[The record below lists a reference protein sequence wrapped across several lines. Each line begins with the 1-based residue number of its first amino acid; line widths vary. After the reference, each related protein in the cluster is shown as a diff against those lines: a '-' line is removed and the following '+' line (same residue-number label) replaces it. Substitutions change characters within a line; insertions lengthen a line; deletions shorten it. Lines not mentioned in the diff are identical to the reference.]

1 MLMRFESFL
10 DHCFVALVLFQ
21 RVAVQ
26 HERFEGFDDSVLCVV
41 HSGDDVSVLGLK
53 GQEFFLKYAE
63 MSSALAGRKSS
74 RKNFPK
80 MS

>member
-1 MLMRFESFL
+1 LVFL
-10 DHCFVALVLFQ
+10 VILQ
-21 RVAVQ
+21 RLAVQ
-26 HERFEGFDDSVLCVV
+26 NERFEGFDDSILCV
-41 HSGDDVSVLGLK
+41 HSGDDISVLGLK

>member
-1 MLMRFESFL
+1 MLMHFELTL
-10 DHCFVALVLFQ
+10 DDRRVALVLLQ

-26 HERFEGFDDSVLCVV
+26 HERFEGFDDSILCV
-41 HSGDDVSVLGLK
+41 HSGDDVSLLGLK

-63 MSSALAGRKSS
+63 ISSALAGRKSS

>member
-1 MLMRFESFL
+1 MLMHFELTLDDRRVVLVILERF
-10 DHCFVALVLFQ
+10 
-21 RVAVQ
+21 AVQ

-41 HSGDDVSVLGLK
+41 HSGDYVSVLGLK

>member
-1 MLMRFESFL
+1 LIFL
-10 DHCFVALVLFQ
+10 VILQ

-63 MSSALAGRKSS
+63 ISSALAGRKSS

>member
-1 MLMRFESFL
+1 MLMHFELTL
-10 DHCFVALVLFQ
+10 DDRRVALVLLQ

-26 HERFEGFDDSVLCVV
+26 HERFEGFDDSILCV
-41 HSGDDVSVLGLK
+41 HSGDYVSVLGLK

>member
-1 MLMRFESFL
+1 MLMHFELTL
-10 DHCFVALVLFQ
+10 DDRRVVLVLLQ

-41 HSGDDVSVLGLK
+41 HSGDYVSVLGVK

-63 MSSALAGRKSS
+63 ISSALAGRKSL

>member
-1 MLMRFESFL
+1 MFMHFELTL
-10 DHCFVALVLFQ
+10 DDRRVALVLFQ

-26 HERFEGFDDSVLCVV
+26 HERFEGFDDSVLCV

-63 MSSALAGRKSS
+63 ISSALAGRKSF
-74 RKNFPK
+74 RKNFPN
-80 MS
+80 SS

>member
-1 MLMRFESFL
+1 MLMHFELTLDDRRVVLVILERF
-10 DHCFVALVLFQ
+10 
-21 RVAVQ
+21 AVQ
-26 HERFEGFDDSVLCVV
+26 HERFEGFDDSVLCV

-63 MSSALAGRKSS
+63 ISSALAGRKSS

>member
-1 MLMRFESFL
+1 
-10 DHCFVALVLFQ
+10 
-21 RVAVQ
+21 VQ

-41 HSGDDVSVLGLK
+41 VHSGDYVSVLGLK

-63 MSSALAGRKSS
+63 ISSALAGRKSS